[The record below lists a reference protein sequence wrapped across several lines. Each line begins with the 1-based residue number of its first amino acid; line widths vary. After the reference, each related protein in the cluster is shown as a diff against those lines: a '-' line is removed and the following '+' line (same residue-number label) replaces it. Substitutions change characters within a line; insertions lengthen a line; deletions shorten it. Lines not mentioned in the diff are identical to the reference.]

1 MKTNSTDRKCQRKR
15 LFVYC
20 MLIIV
25 LTINCKFE
33 CCNVQVFKT
42 VEDSQ
47 HWYSKYEQKE
57 VVEKTYFT
65 ERKHFKSGGQ
75 KDAKMGRLI
84 FSKRFSD
91 ESQTRFVS
99 FSRRRPF
106 SLSGKNSMKLICIC

>member
-42 VEDSQ
+42 VEDFQ

-57 VVEKTYFT
+57 VVEK
-65 ERKHFKSGGQ
+65 KHILLKENILKVVVKKTPKWEG
-75 KDAKMGRLI
+75 
-84 FSKRFSD
+84 
-91 ESQTRFVS
+91 
-99 FSRRRPF
+99 
-106 SLSGKNSMKLICIC
+106 